1 MNIRN
6 KKLLGI
12 FAVLVLTL
20 SLSCKEENGNNQKES
35 TVATEQIEIEN
46 EKEVEQLL
54 VEPTDDSQGEYFEEE
69 PVIQKNRRQKELEL
83 LKEFRKSQNKN
94 FTDEYGLVQT
104 YTADKVYGEEIIL
117 GSTEEIKQIEEEQ
130 EQWHGYKLII
140 SLREVTNNLKING
153 ELKYQIKTFEQ
164 LFVVEHRFWRRYN
177 TGISY
182 GTGANLA
189 FEPETEP
196 VDNRKKIFAEI
207 HRRYAFHYDEPD
219 KEWKQAYANL
229 IKSSGVLEINSTED
243 YIAYVNKNKITSAK
257 NDLAQELNDNN
268 ITKETNLGEI

>member
-1 MNIRN
+1 MKHSN
-6 KKLLGI
+6 KLSGI
-12 FAVLVLTL
+12 FALLLLTL
-20 SLSCKEENGNNQKES
+20 FSSCKEANDNNES
-35 TVATEQIEIEN
+35 TVATEQVEIEN
-46 EKEVEQLL
+46 VKEVEQLL
-54 VEPTDDSQGEYFEEE
+54 VEPTDDSSGEYFEEE
-69 PVIQKNRRQKELEL
+69 PVIQKNKRQEELEL
-83 LKEFRKSQNKN
+83 LKKFRKSQNKN
-94 FTDEYGLVQT
+94 FTDENGLVQT

-117 GSTEEIKQIEEEQ
+117 GSTEEIKQIEEEV

-153 ELKYQIKTFEQ
+153 ELKYQIRTFEQ
-164 LFVVEHRFWRRYN
+164 LFVVEHRYWRRYN
-177 TGISY
+177 TGIDN

-207 HRRYAFHYDEPD
+207 HRRFAFRYDEPD

-243 YIAYVNKNKITSAK
+243 YLSYVNQKKVSSPK
-257 NDLAQELNDNN
+257 NDLAQDLNDDNN
-268 ITKETNLGEI
+268 TEGTVLEDI